1 MQVGVL
7 GGVTSDVAP
16 RDAEHVDKAPWAN
29 VAAETG
35 SGSGLRRHSFTWKGK
50 AKAPSLHGDGS
61 ATPTRAR
68 AASHVAG
75 EARSGVVVAE
85 VPRGSAS
92 PRRPRTLS
100 SSPGVTVPAA
110 GAAAPFFFSPQSQL
124 TPTAGVGDSAR
135 RMRAHVMLMQM
146 RAARPLLLSVPAG
159 SARADKH

>member
-1 MQVGVL
+1 
-7 GGVTSDVAP
+7 VAP

-75 EARSGVVVAE
+75 EARSVVVVAE

-110 GAAAPFFFSPQSQL
+110 GAAAPFFF
-124 TPTAGVGDSAR
+124 PTIPADADRGVGDSAR
-135 RMRAHVMLMQM
+135 RMRAHVVLMQM
-146 RAARPLLLSVPAG
+146 RAACPLLLSVPAG